1 VKRIGCFRV
10 VFITICTKNTAQI
23 GVQYSVP
30 SPDISR
36 TLRKQFLVGYHG
48 GDTFKGFHYL
58 FSPVDIFS
66 RSFGHRAIFCSI
78 LNSDLAID
86 LQVTDVDSYTD
97 TPNKLDIS
105 GL

>member
-1 VKRIGCFRV
+1 MKRIGCFRV
-10 VFITICTKNTAQI
+10 VFITICSKNTAQI

-58 FSPVDIFS
+58 FSPVDILQS
-66 RSFGHRAIFCSI
+66 NYRLIFCSV
-78 LNSDLAID
+78 LNSNLASD
-86 LQVTDVDSYTD
+86 LQVTDVEPYPDLPT
-97 TPNKLDIS
+97 KLDIS

>member
-10 VFITICTKNTAQI
+10 VFVTICTKDTAQI

-66 RSFGHRAIFCSI
+66 RSLSYRVIFYSV
-78 LNSDLAID
+78 LNSDLASD
-86 LQVTDVDSYTD
+86 LRVTDVEPYTD
-97 TPNKLDIS
+97 TPTELDIS

>member
-10 VFITICTKNTAQI
+10 VFITICTKNMAQI
-23 GVQYSVP
+23 GVQHSVP

-58 FSPVDIFS
+58 FSPVDIL
-66 RSFGHRAIFCSI
+66 RSLSHRVIFYSV
-78 LNSDLAID
+78 LNSDLASD
-86 LQVTDVDSYTD
+86 LQVTDVESYTD
-97 TPNKLDIS
+97 TPTKLDIS